1 MSSRDATSGN
11 VNIIYSFQRWELI
24 VTEREDDWV
33 TEFSLLQ
40 HNTGA
45 SKISFTEHLP
55 HTASYWRS
63 QTKFVS
69 SIDSTHCFLELR
81 IVIGNYKQ
89 IRCSILL
96 LKKKIILTHNLD
108 GANNVVQVSQVCS
121 ISSHNMW
128 FTTKIG
134 CFIQNQCVCS
144 KNIYTFS
151 VNKNQFKFM
160 HISEWKLIY
169 PRLGCSLRCPVS
181 IWAILIRMSW
191 P

>member
-1 MSSRDATSGN
+1 MRADCHRTGRWLSHWILLAAAQHWCQQNQLHRTSAT
-11 VNIIYSFQRWELI
+11 Y
-24 VTEREDDWV
+24 
-33 TEFSLLQ
+33 
-40 HNTGA
+40 
-45 SKISFTEHLP
+45 
-55 HTASYWRS
+55 
-63 QTKFVS
+63 
-69 SIDSTHCFLELR
+69 CFLLNESNEICELNR
-81 IVIGNYKQ
+81 FHPLFFGTTNCNWKLQTNSLFYSPIG
-89 IRCSILL
+89 
-96 LKKKIILTHNLD
+96 KKIILTHNLD